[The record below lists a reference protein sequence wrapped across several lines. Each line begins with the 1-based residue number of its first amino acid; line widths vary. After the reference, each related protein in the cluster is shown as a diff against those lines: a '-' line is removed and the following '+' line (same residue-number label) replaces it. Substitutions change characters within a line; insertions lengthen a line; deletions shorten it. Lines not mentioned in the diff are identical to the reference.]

1 MHYHYTRDPD
11 RIRQQSYAKVRE
23 LADLTRFT
31 PEQQQ
36 VVIHMIRAY
45 GDPDLAQ
52 HIRFSEKAIEVGL
65 KAVKHQANLL
75 YDIDIVRHTLDK
87 RYVYQEPL
95 SFLNRA
101 QVISQAKLNKQTRTC
116 TAVDFWKPYMR
127 NSIVL
132 FGQSGTALFRFLE
145 LLQEGAPRP
154 SLVIA
159 AARGFVNADNAKQA
173 LWAHKEEYDL
183 ECIVVEGSRGGG
195 VLAGTAMNALM
206 WMQANIYI

>member
-1 MHYHYTRDPD
+1 MQYHYTRDPD
-11 RIRQQSYAKVRE
+11 RIRQQSYAKIRT
-23 LADLTRFT
+23 LANLERFT

-52 HIRFSEKAIEVGL
+52 YIHFTDNAIEVGL
-65 KAVKHQANLL
+65 KAVKHQYNIL
-75 YDIDIVRHTLDK
+75 YDIDMVAHTLDK
-87 RYVYQEPL
+87 RRLYQEPL
-95 SFLNRA
+95 SFLHRA
-101 QVISQAKLNKQTRTC
+101 QVISQAKLNKQTRTG
-116 TAVDFWKPYMR
+116 TAVEFWKPYMR
-127 NSIVL
+127 NSLVL

-173 LWAHKEEYDL
+173 LWAHKADYGL
-183 ECIVVEGSRGGG
+183 ECIMVEGSRGGG

-206 WMQANIYI
+206 WMHANIYI